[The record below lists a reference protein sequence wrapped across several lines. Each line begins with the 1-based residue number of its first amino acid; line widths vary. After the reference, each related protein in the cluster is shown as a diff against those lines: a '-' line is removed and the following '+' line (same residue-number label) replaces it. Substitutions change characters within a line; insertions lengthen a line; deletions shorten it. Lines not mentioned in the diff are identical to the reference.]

1 MNFFDIF
8 EEPDKVNS
16 EKRTLSLRG
25 TDRRNSLRLTSGR
38 STEGIDHFRRV
49 HRLTI
54 LSSSVSAPWLKSSSS
69 TSCPESRENLS
80 PTEGGESSLVS
91 QRVFFRRP
99 TATFPRQLSVRI
111 VFSYKQRQISV
122 NLIYPSSWH
131 SNSRNWREQQELAF
145 VCPNTSTNKLARV
158 LRLEHA

>member
-49 HRLTI
+49 QRLTI
-54 LSSSVSAPWLKSSSS
+54 LPSSVPAPWLKSSSS
-69 TSCPESRENLS
+69 TSRPENRENLS
-80 PTEGGESSLVS
+80 PTEGGESSHFTQERQQLPIPSLDLCVS
-91 QRVFFRRP
+91 TSFLPTSNGNFSASAFRSDRLLLQ
-99 TATFPRQLSVRI
+99 TTSN
-111 VFSYKQRQISV
+111 ISQP
-122 NLIYPSSWH
+122 NISLF
-131 SNSRNWREQQELAF
+131 LA
-145 VCPNTSTNKLARV
+145 L
-158 LRLEHA
+158 